1 MLQVEILYPQP
12 NTTVYGNEVNFRYKV
27 LNNLEKY
34 KTSKIVFSIN
44 NSTEIESD
52 LNGLYSFTSLVN
64 GEYEIVGYLKN
75 KNGVKIKDTD
85 FSVKFG
91 IITQKYEPKNI
102 TWAFAKNKL
111 PQFIQDDYKTFS
123 RFIEAYYEWLHKS
136 NNPIYAPFSSEFFA
150 DIDSTPEIFLSSF
163 RTQYLNDFPDNIFEL
178 GGAKNLRTLVKNI
191 KQFYR
196 SKGSEKSFRFL
207 FRLLYNTYVDFYYP
221 KTDLIKASGNLW
233 VENVGIKVKNIDV
246 NVSFNLK
253 NAVVYQVTGNIK
265 TTSARVLSVNVQ
277 KEKNQSIIE
286 LFLANIVGVFD
297 QNKPVYS
304 DINIDGQIKTVEM
317 DLLPVVTSINIT
329 GKGLKVGDK
338 IYIKPET
345 ESTATETG
353 SSFFAIVTDVG
364 LKGNVKQINII
375 NSGYNYSTL
384 EKIYK
389 KNPNETFVEIS
400 GNYTVGTLT
409 RYPGYY
415 KTISSSPSS
424 RGKLQDNRKY
434 QDLSYVLKV
443 EDNIFKYADIVKRLV
458 HPAGMGLFGS
468 YLIKRTESLE
478 TNVKTNVN
486 NLNNLYYRGFIGNY
500 LPYNFDTTINLR
512 NHDFGGGLTDL
523 YPYGFDPT
531 QPLPSET
538 TPTGEHIP
546 LPYNQINLGVQTLKF
561 NYIPPVSDSN
571 SINTYWV
578 VFPHPN
584 TLLNNLNSMKDI
596 VIRDFLKI
604 DMNNL
609 SST

>member
-304 DINIDGQIKTVEM
+304 DINIDDQIKTVEM

-478 TNVKTNVN
+478 TNVN

-531 QPLPSET
+531 QALPSET